1 VKVNVIA
8 AFDSSSGN
16 GGIGVIIR
24 DATGKALLTSWC
36 FVRHAREAE
45 KVEATTA
52 REGLSLA
59 AEWWRLPSVLEVD
72 CSTIAQ
78 MLHRRE
84 GERSQIKF
92 IIDEAI

>member
-1 VKVNVIA
+1 VKVNVNA

-45 KVEATTA
+45 EVEATAA

-59 AEWWRLPSVLEVD
+59 AEWRRLPSVLEVD
-72 CSTIAQ
+72 CSTRAQ

-84 GERSQIKF
+84 GERSQLKF

>member
-45 KVEATTA
+45 EVEATAA

-59 AEWWRLPSVLEVD
+59 AEWRRLPSVLEVD
-72 CSTIAQ
+72 CSTRAQ

>member
-1 VKVNVIA
+1 VNVSA

-36 FVRHAREAE
+36 FVWLAREAE

-72 CSTIAQ
+72 CSTIA
-78 MLHRRE
+78 
-84 GERSQIKF
+84 
-92 IIDEAI
+92 